1 MFCFHQQGH
10 MKTHPVLTNV
20 PAETSP
26 ATLTNDTVEDQSS
39 LSANGNSGE
48 QDEKERLAKS
58 PEKLVTL
65 EDQPITAGSGE
76 EAEQPADTTE

>member
-1 MFCFHQQGH
+1 

-26 ATLTNDTVEDQSS
+26 PATLTNDTVADQSS